1 MTTSVPVGVS
11 GSWTREW
18 RRGDAG
24 ALHSRGLPAPA
35 IREVSILSVRNRA
48 VVLGSA
54 QRFEEVDLEAA
65 EAAGVEVAQRR
76 GGGGAV
82 WLGPGEQLWLDVV
95 VPARDDLWDAD
106 VGRAFLWL
114 GDLWEAALADL
125 GVKAVTHR
133 RGLIRSPVSSSI
145 CFAGLGSGEIHV
157 GGAKLVGMSQRR
169 VRDASRFQCVVYNRF
184 DPVPLV
190 EVMAMDPAQRPVVV
204 GELLATCVGLQDV
217 APGTSLADLESAVL
231 RRLA

>member
-1 MTTSVPVGVS
+1 MSLPVGVS
-11 GSWTREW
+11 GQWTREW
-18 RRGDAG
+18 RRGEAG
-24 ALHSRGLPAPA
+24 VLHSRGLPDPV

-54 QRFEEVDLEAA
+54 QRFDEVDLEAA
-65 EAAGVEVAQRR
+65 AAAGVEIVQRR

-82 WLGPGEQLWLDVV
+82 WLAPGEQLWLDVV
-95 VPARDDLWDAD
+95 VPTGDELWDAD

-114 GDLWEAALADL
+114 GDVWEAALADL

-133 RGLIRSPVSSSI
+133 RGLIRSPRSSSI
-145 CFAGLGSGEIHV
+145 CFAGLGPGEIHV
-157 GGAKLVGMSQRR
+157 DGAKLVGMSQRR
-169 VRDASRFQCVVYNRF
+169 VRDASRFQCVVYDRF
-184 DPVPLV
+184 DPAPLV
-190 EVMAMDPAQRPVVV
+190 DVLAMEPDERPVAV

-231 RRLA
+231 RRLS